1 MAITKTTVIQRIDV
15 IPAADSSADN
25 TTNIAWPTAYVV
37 YHDTLDDS
45 SDDDLPIVHTR
56 GKNFEKFDSEGNATV
71 YSEEDLLVQDVLG
84 AIWS

>member
-1 MAITKTTVIQRIDV
+1 MAITKTTTVQRIDV
-15 IPAADSSADN
+15 IPAVDSSAED
-25 TTNIAWPTAYVV
+25 TTNEAHPTAYVV
-37 YHDTLDDS
+37 YLDTIDDS

-71 YSEEDLLVQDVLG
+71 YSSEDALVQDVLG